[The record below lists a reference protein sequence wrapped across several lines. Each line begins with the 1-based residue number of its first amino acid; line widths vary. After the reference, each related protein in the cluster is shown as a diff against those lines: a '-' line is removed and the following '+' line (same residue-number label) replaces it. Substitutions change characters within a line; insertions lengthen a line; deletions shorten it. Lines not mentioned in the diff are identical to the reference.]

1 MLGENEFSKIYDGI
15 YGKIVCDY
23 RLPLELPQV
32 EAYEPAGDGQ
42 SPLAKVPDFVNVK
55 LAENLS
61 GKRETNTMPQWGGSC
76 WYYLRFMDAKNPEE
90 LVSKAAENYWGSVDS
105 YVGGAEHAVLHLLY
119 ARFWHKFL
127 YDIGVVS
134 TIEPFHRLRNQGMIL
149 AYAYQR
155 SNGGLLANDLVE
167 EKEGKFYE
175 ISTGEEVKRVV
186 AKMSK
191 SLKNVVNPDD
201 IVKQFGADTLRLY
214 EMYMGDFADTKPWD
228 TTAIVGCRRF
238 LDRVHALYIDG
249 KEKFAQ
255 TDEKA
260 MKTLHKAIKKITED
274 IENYKF
280 NTAIAQMMICINE
293 GLPQDAEKKQEWKES
308 FLKLLHP
315 FAPHLA
321 EECYEKISSPKTSL
335 LKSYFATGNEG
346 KIKRAQSIFDSM
358 KSGLTLEKIPELI
371 EVEET

>member
-1 MLGENEFSKIYDGI
+1 M
-15 YGKIVCDY
+15 
-23 RLPLELPQV
+23 
-32 EAYEPAGDGQ
+32 
-42 SPLAKVPDFVNVK
+42 
-55 LAENLS
+55 
-61 GKRETNTMPQWGGSC
+61 
-76 WYYLRFMDAKNPEE
+76 
-90 LVSKAAENYWGSVDS
+90 
-105 YVGGAEHAVLHLLY
+105 LHLLY

-155 SNGGLLANDLVE
+155 ANGGLLANDLVE
-167 EKEGKFYE
+167 EKDGKFYE
-175 ISTGEEVKRVV
+175 ISTKEEVKRVV

-228 TTAIVGCRRF
+228 TTAIVGCSRF
-238 LDRVHALYIDG
+238 LDRVYALYIDG
-249 KEKFAQ
+249 KEKFAE

-293 GLPQDAEKKQEWKES
+293 GLPQDAAKKAQWKES

-321 EECYEKISSPKTSL
+321 EECWEKLSSPYKMYSKIYFATENTSKIDRAQKLFSRIHPDVQIEKFPEIIDVVETGKTSL
-335 LKSYFATGNEG
+335 ECALQK
-346 KIKRAQSIFDSM
+346 
-358 KSGLTLEKIPELI
+358 I
-371 EVEET
+371 EVYKEKNIDAPIAVADTSIHFHNVNFDFEPTKVKRTALERVGKKE

>member
-1 MLGENEFSKIYDGI
+1 M
-15 YGKIVCDY
+15 
-23 RLPLELPQV
+23 
-32 EAYEPAGDGQ
+32 
-42 SPLAKVPDFVNVK
+42 
-55 LAENLS
+55 
-61 GKRETNTMPQWGGSC
+61 
-76 WYYLRFMDAKNPEE
+76 
-90 LVSKAAENYWGSVDS
+90 
-105 YVGGAEHAVLHLLY
+105 
-119 ARFWHKFL
+119 
-127 YDIGVVS
+127 
-134 TIEPFHRLRNQGMIL
+134 
-149 AYAYQR
+149 
-155 SNGGLLANDLVE
+155 VE
-167 EKEGKFYE
+167 EKDGKFYE

-238 LDRVHALYIDG
+238 LDRVHALFLDG
-249 KEKFAQ
+249 KEKFAE

-293 GLPQDAEKKQEWKES
+293 GLPKDTGKKAQWKES

-321 EECYEKISSPKTSL
+321 EECWENIKGNNALI
-335 LKSYFATGNEG
+335 LKAYFATGNDG
-346 KIKRAQSIFDSM
+346 KIKRAQSIFDSL
-358 KSGLTLEKIPELI
+358 KSALTLEKMPELI